1 MGCSSSALNK
11 AGDSSRFRSGV
22 PSNENSS
29 TGEQS
34 KFCVAQPTP
43 CTPGRETAFY
53 SNAQRAGHAPSEKPK
68 ASVVPTANG
77 VKSCHQPCLANDEAP
92 GKDATDQS
100 GTTKETE
107 PVVRKEECEAP
118 QPGCKDA
125 TLGPEEMKKDVET
138 SAEAQTLKGNTET
151 EPLGTEARNQPLRT
165 PREGDSPGAG
175 EHTEIPQ
182 TAGGMKVLET
192 TEDAVP
198 LETAKELLP
207 PEEAMG
213 PDTEP
218 QIVEA
223 SPKENNSPE
232 TLEGY
237 QFVEEVE
244 QKELQETLKDQQF
257 RLFEAIPRENSSP
270 EVEEGCQPAEGGD
283 EQQQPQQ
290 TACKNE
296 QPQLLEIVLKENE
309 TPHTPDRSQ
318 LVQTPVMNESLC
330 ETPDGTR
337 NAGESQP
344 EATVGSREKQ
354 AGTAVETAANAKMAG
369 EINTGKEEQHVEG
382 ETGEKM
388 DAGMKSEEESEATEK
403 ETGEA
408 VDVGAAEG
416 GGRPASAHSTL

>member
-223 SPKENNSPE
+223 
-232 TLEGY
+232 T
-237 QFVEEVE
+237 
-244 QKELQETLKDQQF
+244 
-257 RLFEAIPRENSSP
+257 IPRENSSP